1 MTDLSNQIQNSRL
14 TEVLTELLEISKRT
28 EVLIRVNNL
37 VLSKFILQLA
47 QVRKDLGLPKRQTF
61 FRFELLDE
69 DYKQLIEEFGQD
81 EVNKALY
88 RLDRMLIQN
97 KLNCPNNIKKYISK
111 KLLKRKK

>member
-1 MTDLSNQIQNSRL
+1 MKDQNIPEL
-14 TEVLTELLEISKRT
+14 IAELLEVSKRT

-61 FRFELLDE
+61 FKFELLQE
-69 DYKQLIEEFGQD
+69 DYDKLVEEFGKE

-97 KLNCPNNIKKYISK
+97 KLNCPHNIKKYISK
-111 KLLKRKK
+111 KISRKKEGT